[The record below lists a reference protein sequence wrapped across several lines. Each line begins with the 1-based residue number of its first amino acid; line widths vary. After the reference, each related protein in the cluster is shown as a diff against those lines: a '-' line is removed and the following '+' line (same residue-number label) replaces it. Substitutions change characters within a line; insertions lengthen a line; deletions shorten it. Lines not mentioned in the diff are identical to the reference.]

1 APILFRYA
9 NLMANVIYSLAS
21 YINHVY
27 QVEETE
33 FVSRSYAMPKK

>member
-1 APILFRYA
+1 
-9 NLMANVIYSLAS
+9 AS

>member
-1 APILFRYA
+1 
-9 NLMANVIYSLAS
+9 